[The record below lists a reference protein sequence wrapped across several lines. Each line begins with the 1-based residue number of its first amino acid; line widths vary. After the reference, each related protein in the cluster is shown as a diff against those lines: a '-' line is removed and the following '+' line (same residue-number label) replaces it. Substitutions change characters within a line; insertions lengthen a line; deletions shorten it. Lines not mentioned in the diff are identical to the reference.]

1 MQMDFKKTILWAV
14 FSMSGLMLY
23 SNWQVHEGK
32 PSLFGGSPVSAPT
45 IADKT
50 AVNNRVDVPTQ
61 ISGAPTIAA
70 TPAVNSGAIE
80 SAEKFVLKNDV
91 LVLEVSANGANVID
105 AKLLKALTAENAPV
119 ELFQYNPNHK
129 YFARSGLISLNNNDL
144 PNHTST
150 FKLIQSGKDVSGRPF
165 LTLVSE
171 RNGVKLEK
179 TFILNPGSYVVEV
192 GHRITQSGSNATPL
206 VLYTELVRDGSQE
219 QKIGPFDG
227 AFSASTFTGPAVY
240 TDKEKFNKLEFTA
253 IDKNKITIPAQ
264 VAAGDP
270 AWIAMVQHY
279 FASAG
284 FQEINLRATSTL
296 EKLITAYIALACKHR
311 LALFQQAQPLKKN
324 LASSLGRK
332 RKVF

>member
-1 MQMDFKKTILWAV
+1 MDFKKTILWAV

-50 AVNNRVDVPTQ
+50 AANNRVDVPTQ

-150 FKLIQSGKDVSGRPF
+150 FKLIQSGKDGSGRPF

-179 TFILNPGSYVVEV
+179 TFILNSGSYVVEV
-192 GHRITQSGSNATPL
+192 GQLLLHN
-206 VLYTELVRDGSQE
+206 
-219 QKIGPFDG
+219 
-227 AFSASTFTGPAVY
+227 
-240 TDKEKFNKLEFTA
+240 
-253 IDKNKITIPAQ
+253 
-264 VAAGDP
+264 
-270 AWIAMVQHY
+270 
-279 FASAG
+279 
-284 FQEINLRATSTL
+284 FQN
-296 EKLITAYIALACKHR
+296 
-311 LALFQQAQPLKKN
+311 
-324 LASSLGRK
+324 
-332 RKVF
+332 